1 MAFFHAGIN
10 PPNIGR
16 ELSPALTKRFNLVLV
31 APHGAGES
39 TRLPL
44 AQKLAAT
51 LSESVVDASIQSFSA
66 GLITAEFSHNQE
78 PQRPFQNRDV
88 AEPMHGAAMRLTRR
102 IRAN

>member
-10 PPNIGR
+10 PANIGR
-16 ELSPALTKRFNLVLV
+16 ELSPALTERFNLVLV

-44 AQKLAAT
+44 AQRLAAT
-51 LSESVVDASIQSFSA
+51 LSESVVDA
-66 GLITAEFSHNQE
+66 GLITAEFSHKQE

-102 IRAN
+102 IRAI

>member
-44 AQKLAAT
+44 RQG
-51 LSESVVDASIQSFSA
+51 SPR
-66 GLITAEFSHNQE
+66 H
-78 PQRPFQNRDV
+78 
-88 AEPMHGAAMRLTRR
+88 
-102 IRAN
+102 